1 MLQKFRR
8 SSRRCNQ
15 TCVQHAQLYL
25 TFHEAGEWR
34 RGARSPW
41 VRFRRQKS
49 VTPED
54 VRALAAYTHARMQR
68 VAGMMAV
75 LLALHDDWA
84 ISPHRDYVKMETT
97 TLEYNIIVDALLAAG
112 YTADDFILQTE
123 YTRKWGML

>member
-15 TCVQHAQLYL
+15 TCVQNAQLYL

-41 VRFRRQKS
+41 VRFCRQKS
-49 VTPED
+49 VTPEE

>member
-15 TCVQHAQLYL
+15 TCVQNAQLYL

-84 ISPHRDYVKMETT
+84 ISSHRDYVKMETT

>member
-1 MLQKFRR
+1 MLQKLRR

-15 TCVQHAQLYL
+15 TCVQNAQLYL

>member
-8 SSRRCNQ
+8 SSKRCNQ
-15 TCVQHAQLYL
+15 TCVQNAQLYL

-41 VRFRRQKS
+41 VCFRRQKS
-49 VTPED
+49 VMPED

>member
-15 TCVQHAQLYL
+15 TCVQNAQLYL

-68 VAGMMAV
+68 VAGMMVV

-112 YTADDFILQTE
+112 YTAGDFILQTE

>member
-15 TCVQHAQLYL
+15 TCVQNAQLYL

-41 VRFRRQKS
+41 VHFRRQKS
-49 VTPED
+49 VMPED

-112 YTADDFILQTE
+112 YTAGDFILQTE

>member
-15 TCVQHAQLYL
+15 TCVQNAQLYL

-41 VRFRRQKS
+41 ACFRRQKS

>member
-15 TCVQHAQLYL
+15 TCVQNAQLYL
-25 TFHEAGEWR
+25 TFHEVGEWR

-112 YTADDFILQTE
+112 YTAGDFILQTE

>member
-15 TCVQHAQLYL
+15 TCVQNAQRYL

>member
-15 TCVQHAQLYL
+15 TCVQNAQLYL

-112 YTADDFILQTE
+112 YTAGDFILQTE

>member
-1 MLQKFRR
+1 MLQRFRR

-15 TCVQHAQLYL
+15 TCVQNAQLYL

-112 YTADDFILQTE
+112 YTAGDFILQTE

>member
-8 SSRRCNQ
+8 SSTRCNQ
-15 TCVQHAQLYL
+15 TCVQNAQLYL

-112 YTADDFILQTE
+112 YTAGDFILQTE

>member
-1 MLQKFRR
+1 
-8 SSRRCNQ
+8 
-15 TCVQHAQLYL
+15 
-25 TFHEAGEWR
+25 
-34 RGARSPW
+34 
-41 VRFRRQKS
+41 
-49 VTPED
+49 
-54 VRALAAYTHARMQR
+54 
-68 VAGMMAV
+68 MAV

>member
-1 MLQKFRR
+1 MMQKFRR

-15 TCVQHAQLYL
+15 TCVQNAQLYL

-49 VTPED
+49 VAPED
-54 VRALAAYTHARMQR
+54 VRALAAYTYMRMQR
-68 VAGMMAV
+68 VADMMAI

>member
-15 TCVQHAQLYL
+15 TCVQNAQLYL

-41 VRFRRQKS
+41 ARFRRQKS

-68 VAGMMAV
+68 VAGMVAV

-97 TLEYNIIVDALLAAG
+97 TLEYNIIVNALLAAG

>member
-15 TCVQHAQLYL
+15 TCVQNAQLYL

-41 VRFRRQKS
+41 VCFRRQKS
-49 VTPED
+49 VMPED

-75 LLALHDDWA
+75 LLALHDDWGT
-84 ISPHRDYVKMETT
+84 ISSSMRCWQ
-97 TLEYNIIVDALLAAG
+97 LA
-112 YTADDFILQTE
+112 TPQTISFCKLNTPVNGACCE
-123 YTRKWGML
+123 

>member
-15 TCVQHAQLYL
+15 TCVQNAQLYL

-49 VTPED
+49 VTPEE

>member
-1 MLQKFRR
+1 MH
-8 SSRRCNQ
+8 SSISLFTKLAN
-15 TCVQHAQLYL
+15 
-25 TFHEAGEWR
+25 G
-34 RGARSPW
+34 GARSPW

>member
-15 TCVQHAQLYL
+15 TCVQNAQLYL

-34 RGARSPW
+34 RGTRSPW

-54 VRALAAYTHARMQR
+54 VCALAAYTHARMQR

>member
-15 TCVQHAQLYL
+15 TCVQNAQLYL

-34 RGARSPW
+34 RGTPW

>member
-15 TCVQHAQLYL
+15 TCVQNAQLYL

-112 YTADDFILQTE
+112 YIADDFILQTE

>member
-15 TCVQHAQLYL
+15 TCVQNAQLYL

>member
-15 TCVQHAQLYL
+15 TCVQNAQLYL

-49 VTPED
+49 VMPED

-68 VAGMMAV
+68 VAGMMVV

>member
-15 TCVQHAQLYL
+15 TCVQNAQLYL

-97 TLEYNIIVDALLAAG
+97 TLEYNSIVDALLAAG

>member
-15 TCVQHAQLYL
+15 TCVQNAQLYL

-34 RGARSPW
+34 RGTRSPW

-49 VTPED
+49 VMPED

>member
-15 TCVQHAQLYL
+15 TCVQNAQLYL

-84 ISPHRDYVKMETT
+84 ISPQRDYVKMETT

>member
-15 TCVQHAQLYL
+15 TCVQNAQLYL

-97 TLEYNIIVDALLAAG
+97 ILEYNIIVDALLAAG
-112 YTADDFILQTE
+112 YTAGDFILQTE